1 MCKAGNG
8 VRGQNTAPVRLL
20 VFDDPALQG
29 PYEWLVDDG
38 GDLHE
43 AMRALARQ
51 AYRRNRR
58 ELPEASVEDQLRAY
72 GRVDARP
79 YVPPAAA

>member
-1 MCKAGNG
+1 VTQA
-8 VRGQNTAPVRLL
+8 VQNTARVRVL

-38 GDLHE
+38 GDVHE

-51 AYRRNRR
+51 A
-58 ELPEASVEDQLRAY
+58 
-72 GRVDARP
+72 
-79 YVPPAAA
+79 

>member
-1 MCKAGNG
+1 VQQAGRDG
-8 VRGQNTAPVRLL
+8 RSQNTRSVRLL
-20 VFDDPALQG
+20 VFDDPVLQG

-38 GDLHE
+38 GNLHE

-58 ELPEASVEDQLRAY
+58 ELPDERVDDQLRAH
-72 GRVDARP
+72 GTVDARP